1 MGLWGELS
9 EGFKE
14 FTSQLREDTEVVRE
28 AAKQEVEKVRGAAEA
43 ADLAKARQALASKAS
58 GLGQHL
64 EPARLLELGAV
75 VFKDLEGAITQADVA
90 VGALLEQTAARVA
103 GGGAGGGAEGGRAD
117 NSEAARAR
125 HRERERAIATN
136 HANWTRPVADAA
148 GFSAFCDG
156 FELLA
161 HTERI
166 EALLREQP
174 PLRATHQAL
183 VPAVLSYRV
192 FWERYFYEV
201 ELLQRQVLLRLRG
214 PGAPP
219 LVPSLRPPALLPCN
233 APPLHRS
240 CNAPPLLS
248 PRRPR
253 RAPAPRRQEKKR
265 QALLRPPSK
274 AQPAPQLSCPG
285 HVQDT
290 SGTCP
295 QAQPAPQLS
304 CPGHVQD
311 TSGTCPQAQPA
322 PQLSSW
328 GEDDPFAS
336 WCGARRMQ
344 PTLSWDDH
352 IACTS
357 RPLALH
363 TCLCASSHLPLRL
376 FTPAAAPLHTCL
388 CASSQLPLCLQ
399 GPTSPHRAQSSPPS
413 CPHRCRRRLRPPNLL
428 RRPSLSLSL
437 SRPRPRP
444 WRGASG
450 QGSTR

>member
-90 VGALLEQTAARVA
+90 
-103 GGGAGGGAEGGRAD
+103 
-117 NSEAARAR
+117 
-125 HRERERAIATN
+125 RERAIATN

-148 GFSAFCDG
+148 GFAAFCDG

-201 ELLQRQVLLRLRG
+201 ELLQRQDDFSLASSASLIDPPSEDAWEEASTVSC
-214 PGAPP
+214 GAEECAEP
-219 LVPSLRPPALLPCN
+219 
-233 APPLHRS
+233 PPLHS
-240 CNAPPLLS
+240 ACSLTLQPP
-248 PRRPR
+248 PGEEEEDC
-253 RAPAPRRQEKKR
+253 AADRRQR
-265 QALLRPPSK
+265 GGLR
-274 AQPAPQLSCPG
+274 
-285 HVQDT
+285 
-290 SGTCP
+290 
-295 QAQPAPQLS
+295 
-304 CPGHVQD
+304 
-311 TSGTCPQAQPA
+311 
-322 PQLSSW
+322 
-328 GEDDPFAS
+328 
-336 WCGARRMQ
+336 
-344 PTLSWDDH
+344 
-352 IACTS
+352 
-357 RPLALH
+357 
-363 TCLCASSHLPLRL
+363 
-376 FTPAAAPLHTCL
+376 AA
-388 CASSQLPLCLQ
+388 
-399 GPTSPHRAQSSPPS
+399 
-413 CPHRCRRRLRPPNLL
+413 
-428 RRPSLSLSL
+428 
-437 SRPRPRP
+437 
-444 WRGASG
+444 
-450 QGSTR
+450 